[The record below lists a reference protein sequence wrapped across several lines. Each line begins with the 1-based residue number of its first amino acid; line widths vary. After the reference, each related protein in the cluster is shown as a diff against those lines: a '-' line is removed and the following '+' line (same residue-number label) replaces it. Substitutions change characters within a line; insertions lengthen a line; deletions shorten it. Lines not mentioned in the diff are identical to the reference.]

1 MRRTLLLLL
10 LTVLAVPLGT
20 ACATFEVI
28 TPAVAGG
35 PDYIILKTLGSREK
49 IYDCYSKPGEVWD
62 PTCVLVKY
70 RVGLHSGERMDKKA
84 IRKEDRVDAY
94 KKKRRGDDG
103 DE

>member
-1 MRRTLLLLL
+1 MADELLRT
-10 LTVLAVPLGT
+10 T
-20 ACATFEVI
+20 
-28 TPAVAGG
+28 
-35 PDYIILKTLGSREK
+35 
-49 IYDCYSKPGEVWD
+49 EVWD